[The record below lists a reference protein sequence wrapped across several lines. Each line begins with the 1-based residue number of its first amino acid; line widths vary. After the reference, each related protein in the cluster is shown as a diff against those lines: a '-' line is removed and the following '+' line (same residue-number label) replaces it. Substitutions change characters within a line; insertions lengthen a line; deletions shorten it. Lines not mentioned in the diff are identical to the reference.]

1 MIRNKWLITEEYKAA
16 SIEILQSNLAPLR
29 AKIGIS
35 QEELSNIIGLSRQSY
50 CAIEA
55 GKREMMWSTY
65 LSLVFFFDSIQTT
78 SEMMEELRI
87 YPIDLV
93 MRFNDRIDPS
103 IVVID

>member
-16 SIEILQSNLAPLR
+16 GIEILQSNLAPLR

>member
-16 SIEILQSNLAPLR
+16 SIEILQTNLAPLR

-35 QEELSNIIGLSRQSY
+35 QEELANVIGLARQSY

-65 LSLVFFFDSIQTT
+65 LSLIFFFDSIKTT

-93 MRFNDRIDPS
+93 MKFNDQIEPDID
-103 IVVID
+103 IIG